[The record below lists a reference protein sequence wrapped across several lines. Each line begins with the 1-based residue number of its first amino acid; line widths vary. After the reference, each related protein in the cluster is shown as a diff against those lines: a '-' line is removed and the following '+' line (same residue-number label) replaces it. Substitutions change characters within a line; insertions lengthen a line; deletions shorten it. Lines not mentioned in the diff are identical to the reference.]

1 MSDPIDNIDDEID
14 NEIESITYIQIV
26 LMSLSVLIQILLL
39 FKKFENLISPMIL
52 ICIIFTSISF
62 AIRVDKE
69 KIKMGLFICL
79 TVIIPIIFIINIPFK
94 KLQPYQE
101 NIKNWTKIILICS
114 IVLSFLLTILVGI
127 QLNQD
132 DIDEN
137 TNSDTNN
144 N

>member
-79 TVIIPIIFIINIPFK
+79 TVIIPIIFIINLPFK